1 MKTMSEI
8 LVKHH
13 EPIVYRVYEYLK
25 ENHLGKEN
33 GIKREDLALK
43 LNIPMR
49 ALRKIT
55 SEINSSSE
63 LEKLISTTNCCY
75 MCKTE
80 SECESATQSTFRQ
93 AFSLLKKAYKMEKK
107 ISNHDQ
113 AKIKLGKYY
122 REVVETYI
130 GE

>member
-1 MKTMSEI
+1 MSEI
-8 LVKHH
+8 VVKHH
-13 EPIVYRVYEYLK
+13 EPIVYQVYEYLK
-25 ENHLGKEN
+25 ANHLGKEN
-33 GIKREDLALK
+33 GITRNELALA
-43 LNIPMR
+43 LGIPIR

-80 SECESATQSTFRQ
+80 SECEKATQSTFKQ

-122 REVVETYI
+122 SEFIETYI

>member
-1 MKTMSEI
+1 MSEI
-8 LVKHH
+8 LVEHH

-80 SECESATQSTFRQ
+80 SECESATKSTFRQ

-122 REVVETYI
+122 SEFVETYI

>member
-1 MKTMSEI
+1 MSEI

-25 ENHLGKEN
+25 ENHLGKGN

-80 SECESATQSTFRQ
+80 SECESATKSTFRQ

-122 REVVETYI
+122 SEFVETYI

>member
-1 MKTMSEI
+1 MSEI

-80 SECESATQSTFRQ
+80 SECESATKSTFRQ

>member
-1 MKTMSEI
+1 MSEI

-93 AFSLLKKAYKMEKK
+93 AFSLLKKAYKMEKSAAEMEESRK
-107 ISNHDQ
+107 RFDNMNN
-113 AKIKLGKYY
+113 GK
-122 REVVETYI
+122 
-130 GE
+130 

>member
-1 MKTMSEI
+1 MSEI

-55 SEINSSSE
+55 SEINSSGE

-80 SECESATQSTFRQ
+80 SECESATKSTFRQ

-113 AKIKLGKYY
+113 AKMKLGKYY
-122 REVVETYI
+122 SEFVETYI

>member
-1 MKTMSEI
+1 MSEI

-55 SEINSSSE
+55 SEINSSGE

-80 SECESATQSTFRQ
+80 SECESATKSTFRQ

-122 REVVETYI
+122 SEFVETYI

>member
-1 MKTMSEI
+1 MSEI
-8 LVKHH
+8 TVKHH

-33 GIKREDLALK
+33 GIKREELALT
-43 LNIPMR
+43 LDIPMR
-49 ALRKIT
+49 ALRRIT

-80 SECESATQSTFRQ
+80 SECEQATQSTFRQ

-122 REVVETYI
+122 SEFVETYI